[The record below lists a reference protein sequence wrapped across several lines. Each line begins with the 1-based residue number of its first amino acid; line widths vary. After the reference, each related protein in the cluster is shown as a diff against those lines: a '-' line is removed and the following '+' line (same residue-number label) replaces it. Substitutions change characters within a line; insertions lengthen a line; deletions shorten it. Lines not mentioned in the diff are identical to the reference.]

1 MKSLPAFLVLV
12 APLVAAMA
20 AGCADKHH
28 DVYGGEID
36 PESFATMTTTDV
48 NTVISDSGIKRY
60 RILAPIWLVYD
71 EAAEPT
77 WRFKLGMHMERYDN
91 TGKVNATVDCDSA
104 IYYTGLDLWELI
116 GAVDIH
122 SSDGQRFLTEQL
134 YWNRRTREV
143 YTDSFIHIRRPDR
156 VLEGYG
162 LRSNDEFTNYV
173 IPRPTGSFPVSQ
185 FSPDGDGGTTGRNA
199 SSGDPYDPRLA
210 AQSDPDDAVRT
221 DEAFNG
227 VPTDTTFVSTSPSA
241 PRRVR
246 PVRIP
251 RVRPDSL
258 VIAPTQ

>member
-1 MKSLPAFLVLV
+1 ML
-12 APLVAAMA
+12 A
-20 AGCADKHH
+20 AGCGDKHH

-48 NTVISDSGIKRY
+48 NTVISDSGIRRY

-71 EAAEPT
+71 EASEPS

-91 TGKVNATVDCDSA
+91 AGRVNATVDCDSA
-104 IYYTGLDLWELI
+104 IYYTGRDLWELI

-134 YWNRRTREV
+134 FWNRRTREV

-162 LRSNDEFTNYV
+162 LRSNDEFTNYM

-185 FSPDGDGGTTGRNA
+185 FSPDGSDQAAAPAGA
-199 SSGDPYDPRLA
+199 DPYDPLRA

-227 VPTDTTFVSTSPSA
+227 VPADTTFVSTSPSA

-251 RVRPDSL
+251 RVRPDS
-258 VIAPTQ
+258 VAVAPPQ